1 MQNESRMPRPARII
15 VLAALLAAA
24 PAIGQ
29 DSRGD
34 LPDIGSP
41 ASTTITLADEYK
53 IGRMIL
59 KGLRDAGQI
68 VEDPEV
74 TEYIQSVGS
83 RLASHAHE
91 GGHRFT
97 FFVVK
102 EPGINA
108 FALPGGFIGVN
119 AGLLT
124 ATANESELAGV
135 LAHEIAHVTQRHIA
149 RSVQNAGRTNMASAA
164 AVLAAILIGAT
175 TGMPADAMMG
185 TITAAQG
192 LAAQQQINFTRT
204 NEAEADRV
212 GMTFLANAGFDPNGM
227 PAFFWTLQQRLGSSG
242 TMIPDLLRTHPVTT
256 ERIAETRD
264 RAEQLGRK
272 TVDDSLSYGLIRE
285 RLRVQLLP
293 PETNFADLY
302 RDAASA
308 DLPSGD
314 ERRYGRAM
322 ALLTTGD
329 AGTAREAA
337 GLLKDLA
344 ERRPDVTLYQTG
356 LGQAQLLAGD
366 IDGSRRTLE
375 RALELSPRNV
385 PVTVRYAETLLR
397 DGQAKLA
404 HQVLLDLFNNVP
416 PTPEQARYIALVA
429 SAAGDT
435 GDAYYYMSEYHVMG
449 GELQMAIDQLRLAL
463 AVPDL
468 NDVQRQRFEA
478 RIDEL
483 KEYLPKGRRARE
495 VAAPTTPGEPG
506 EGRGQGL
513 TARHGATAGLQRGDA
528 PVVSRP

>member
-1 MQNESRMPRPARII
+1 MPKSPHLALF
-15 VLAALLAAA
+15 LAALLGAS
-24 PAIGQ
+24 PALAQ

-74 TEYIQSVGS
+74 TEYIQGVGS
-83 RLASHAHE
+83 RIASFAHE
-91 GGHRFT
+91 GGQRFT

-102 EPGINA
+102 DPGINA

-164 AVLAAILIGAT
+164 AVLAAILISAT
-175 TGMPADAMMG
+175 TGMPSDMMLG

-212 GMTFLANAGFDPNGM
+212 GMTFLANAGFDPYGM
-227 PAFFWTLQQRLGSSG
+227 PAFFWTLQQRSG
-242 TMIPDLLRTHPVTT
+242 NAGANIPDLLRTHPVTT

-264 RAEQLGRK
+264 RAEQLPRPA
-272 TVDDSLSYGLIRE
+272 VEDSVGYGLVRE

-293 PETNFADLY
+293 PESNYRDLY

-308 DLPSGD
+308 DLPTTD
-314 ERRYGRAM
+314 ERRYGRAL
-322 ALLTTGD
+322 ALLAAGD
-329 AGTAREAA
+329 EPSAREATGILA
-337 GLLKDLA
+337 DLV
-344 ERRPDVTLYQTG
+344 ERRPDVTLFHTG
-356 LGQAQLLAGD
+356 LGVAQLGAGD
-366 IDGSRRTLE
+366 VEGSRRTLA
-375 RALELSPRNV
+375 RAHRLFPRNV
-385 PVTVRYAETLLR
+385 PVTVRYAETLMR
-397 DGQAKLA
+397 DGQAKRA
-404 HQVLLDLFNNVP
+404 HEVLLDLFNNVP
-416 PTPEQARYIALVA
+416 PTPDQARYIALVA

-468 NDVQRQRFEA
+468 NEVQRQRFSA
-478 RIDEL
+478 RIEEL
-483 KEYLPKGRRARE
+483 KEYLPKGRKARE
-495 VAAPTTPGEPG
+495 VAGPATPSEPG
-506 EGRGQGL
+506 QG
-513 TARHGATAGLQRGDA
+513 AG
-528 PVVSRP
+528 